1 MRVENNLKFDEVLTK
16 VKAGIQLFGET
27 AGKDL
32 EAKAKANA
40 PWTDRTTN
48 ARNSIQGGFQWNDK
62 NGMIYVS
69 GDTDYFKY
77 LELYHEKKWAILWPT
92 ITENQS
98 EILNAF
104 EGMLDKVNL

>member
-1 MRVENNLKFDEVLTK
+1 MRVENNIKFDEIQKRVRQ
-16 VKAGIQLFGET
+16 GIELFGET
-27 AGKDL
+27 SGKRL
-32 EAKAKANA
+32 EAEAKAKA
-40 PWTDRTTN
+40 PWTDRTGN

-69 GDTDYFKY
+69 GNTDYFKY

-104 EGMLDKVNL
+104 EGMLNKVNL